1 MAFSVGG
8 FVLGVINIAIVVLSH
23 AFDVVEERRIGTQYA
38 APLAYPDGH
47 CPRLG
52 TAA

>member
-8 FVLGVINIAIVVLSH
+8 FVLGLSH

-38 APLAYPDGH
+38 ASLAYPDGH
-47 CPRLG
+47 CPRLR

>member
-23 AFDVVEERRIGTQYA
+23 AFDVEERRIGTQYA
-38 APLAYPDGH
+38 ASLA
-47 CPRLG
+47 PRLG